1 MMPGFGWGGCCGLGG
16 YGSFGLIGGIIG
28 LAVTIAIL
36 VGLVVLV
43 VWAVRRM
50 TSSQQGFLPPMS
62 QNANQLTAGEILA
75 QRYAR
80 GEITREQY
88 KQMLEDI
95 R

>member
-1 MMPGFGWGGCCGLGG
+1 MMPGFGWGGYGG
-16 YGSFGLIGGIIG
+16 YGLIGGIIG
-28 LAVTIAIL
+28 LVVTIAIL
-36 VGLVVLV
+36 VGLVILV
-43 VWAVRRM
+43 IWVVRRI
-50 TSSQQGFLPPMS
+50 TSSQHGFLPPMS
-62 QNANQLTAGEILA
+62 QNDNHLSAGEILA

>member
-16 YGSFGLIGGIIG
+16 YGGFGLIGGIIG
-28 LAVTIAIL
+28 LVVTIAIL
-36 VGLVVLV
+36 IGLVVLV
-43 VWAVRRM
+43 VWAVRRI
-50 TSSQQGFLPPMS
+50 SGSQGGSLLPMS
-62 QNANQLTAGEILA
+62 QNANQLSAGEILA

-88 KQMLEDI
+88 KQMQEDI

>member
-1 MMPGFGWGGCCGLGG
+1 MMPGFGWGG

-28 LAVTIAIL
+28 LLVTMIIL
-36 VGLVVLV
+36 IGLVVLV
-43 VWAVRRM
+43 VWAVRRI
-50 TSSQQGFLPPMS
+50 TGSQQGSLYPTS
-62 QNANQLTAGEILA
+62 QNPNALTAGEILA

-88 KQMLEDI
+88 QQMLEDI

>member
-16 YGSFGLIGGIIG
+16 YGVFGLIGGIIG
-28 LAVTIAIL
+28 LVVTIAIL
-36 VGLVVLV
+36 IGLVVLV
-43 VWAVRRM
+43 IWAVRRV
-50 TSSQQGFLPPMS
+50 SGSQQGPPLPTS
-62 QNANQLTAGEILA
+62 QNTNQPSASEILA

-88 KQMLEDI
+88 KQMQEDI

>member
-16 YGSFGLIGGIIG
+16 YGSFGLIGGIIS
-28 LAVTIAIL
+28 LVITIAVLI
-36 VGLVVLV
+36 GLVVLS
-43 VWAVRRM
+43 VWAVRRIA
-50 TSSQQGFLPPMS
+50 SSQHNFLPPMG
-62 QNANQLTAGEILA
+62 QNANPLSASEILA

>member
-16 YGSFGLIGGIIG
+16 YGAFGLIGGIIG
-28 LAVTIAIL
+28 LVITIAIFI
-36 VGLVVLV
+36 GLVVLAI
-43 VWAVRRM
+43 WAVRRIS
-50 TSSQQGFLPPMS
+50 SSQSGSLYPPS
-62 QNANQLTAGEILA
+62 QNPNQLTAGEILS

-88 KQMLEDI
+88 KQMQEDI

>member
-16 YGSFGLIGGIIG
+16 YGGFGLIGGIIG
-28 LAVTIAIL
+28 LVITIVIL

-43 VWAVRRM
+43 VWAVRRI
-50 TSSQQGFLPPMS
+50 TGSQQGFLPPMS
-62 QNANQLTAGEILA
+62 QNANQMNASEILA